1 MIFMEYSKNN
11 RIKYLSDLF
20 DRLFPIAR
28 SITGIGIEQSLAI
41 LGEHMPLT
49 IEKVKSGTQVFDW
62 TVPPEWHFNRAILK
76 GPDGE
81 IIADSDVNN
90 LHVVNY
96 SAPIDKTLDLDELQN
111 HLHSIT
117 RLPDAIPYV
126 TSYYQRDWGFCIA
139 KKTRDALKPGK
150 YHAYID
156 SKFVEGGVP
165 LAQCVLEG
173 ESCKEILL
181 SSYLCHPSMA
191 NNELSGPLVLLGLY
205 HAIKSWPRRRYT
217 YRFLINP
224 ETIGSL
230 CFLHLYHQHLK
241 ESLISGFV
249 FTCLGGPE
257 KTLSYQLTRNNNT
270 RGDMLMSHLAKQ
282 APDKWSVR
290 TFDPTDG
297 SDERQYNAPGFQLPI
312 GQIARTIYGKYDGYH
327 NSLDTK
333 EYMGIETLVESI
345 DGIGA
350 ALQNLE
356 VSGISTNLSPY
367 GEPQLGKRGLYPT
380 MNAPEKWQ
388 CSTDWT
394 FDQRK
399 TLNRLLYLLS
409 YSDGNH
415 SILDIIDK
423 CDCSIEEIR
432 PIVELLEKENLLKV
446 S

>member
-1 MIFMEYSKNN
+1 
-11 RIKYLSDLF
+11 
-20 DRLFPIAR
+20 
-28 SITGIGIEQSLAI
+28 
-41 LGEHMPLT
+41 
-49 IEKVKSGTQVFDW
+49 
-62 TVPPEWHFNRAILK
+62 
-76 GPDGE
+76 
-81 IIADSDVNN
+81 
-90 LHVVNY
+90 
-96 SAPIDKTLDLDELQN
+96 
-111 HLHSIT
+111 
-117 RLPDAIPYV
+117 
-126 TSYYQRDWGFCIA
+126 
-139 KKTRDALKPGK
+139 
-150 YHAYID
+150 
-156 SKFVEGGVP
+156 
-165 LAQCVLEG
+165 
-173 ESCKEILL
+173 
-181 SSYLCHPSMA
+181 
-191 NNELSGPLVLLGLY
+191 
-205 HAIKSWPRRRYT
+205 
-217 YRFLINP
+217 
-224 ETIGSL
+224 
-230 CFLHLYHQHLK
+230 
-241 ESLISGFV
+241 
-249 FTCLGGPE
+249 
-257 KTLSYQLTRNNNT
+257 
-270 RGDMLMSHLAKQ
+270 MLMSHLAKQ